1 MFNALIF
8 ISIFEYIY
16 IFCPVPLN
24 LQAISF
30 GSETNLKLNIG
41 ESDEGP
47 SLDNQRASS
56 PTPSGISM
64 KSDRSIDH
72 PPELNKGKS
81 VGGPSL
87 DNQRASSPTLSVV
100 SMKSDRSIDHP
111 PDLKKGKSVEGPSL
125 DNQRA
130 FSPTPSG
137 LSLSDR
143 SIDHPPDLRRGE
155 SVERPSL
162 DNQRAFSS
170 TPSGL
175 SLSDRSIDHPPD
187 LRRGESAEGPSRDE
201 RPSNAF
207 VKDEVLDFNNGESE
221 ESIQRKLKQAAKKK
235 AKDKLTKNLKKRII
249 DEYGIRPRNEE
260 IETDLFITGGQ
271 KDKKGG
277 REIQTGAKDTRQTTY
292 DEIFQSKG
300 SIKKV
305 LTKGLGG
312 IGKTFQ
318 AQTLMLDWGRGRIY
332 PEIDMLFKI
341 NLGKLQSTEIE
352 SLEEL
357 LDHLLGKDSEHRTS
371 DYKDYKIA
379 FVLDGLDKCQLPLD
393 FDPKNDLTDTRKKDS
408 VDRLLTNLI
417 KGNLLPS
424 ACLWIL
430 TQHSAADKI
439 PAEFIDRVT
448 ECQDSVKRRQKLIK
462 SMKKRYTNDFQ
473 NNKDLILPNPSNTE
487 HIEKESSDALSNVK
501 AISYAVADIFK
512 ESKTVLTIVDACI
525 GKTIHAQKF
534 TREWAG
540 AVPSRKTRLF
550 NLVSRME
557 PDTEIVFHLTSHQL
571 SKFKEE
577 KKSLIELLNDVFTET
592 EQFVISDFEKYK
604 LIIVLDGLDGL
615 PLDFGD
621 SVKTLSDVREA
632 APVSRLLSNLIRGNL
647 LPSALLWILSRPLEA
662 KQIPSKFIDRQTV
675 IREKPDFASQK
686 KLKDHLIKQFQR
698 VSEGITQQGKSAL
711 LHEIYTELYI
721 IKGESDDVIGQN
733 ESRRVQAASFESG
746 RQETAIKH
754 HDIFKSGQNREIRS
768 VLTNGI
774 AGSGKTMALQK
785 YMLDWAEG
793 AVNQGIYFLFTF
805 PFRELNLMN
814 TVEHSF
820 EEIINSFFPEMKT
833 SEITNYR
840 NYKILIVLDGFDE
853 CRLDLNFSEIMDW
866 SDMKKPAPLNV
877 LLKNLIRGNLL
888 PGAQLWIT
896 ARPASSRNIPPECID
911 LVTEVRGFNDL
922 QREQYFRKR
931 YDPELAERIFSHIKT
946 SRALYIMCYIPV
958 FCWIT
963 STVLEDLM
971 HSEENVQHMPKT
983 LTDMYICFLLLQC
996 KVSIVKF
1003 QGGAEKREDVNGT
1016 ESYWTKKNK
1025 ETVLSLGKLA
1035 YEELKRGN
1043 LVFIEEDLKQREMDI
1058 TACAVYSGLFTQNSM
1073 ESYDLIKQNLYSFV
1087 HLSIQEFLAAVYAF
1101 VTFVNTGENVLTEP
1115 AITVGGQSDF
1125 YICAV
1130 DKALENDNGDWD
1142 MFLRFLLGLSL
1153 ETNQKPLHDLLVSQ
1167 AGRKQPETNK
1177 DTIEYI
1183 KTKIDG
1189 DINAEKRINL
1199 FHCLNELNDHSLV
1212 KEIKDHLQ
1220 KQSLTFE
1227 KFTRPQWSALMF
1239 VLLTSD
1245 ADLDVFDLKKYVKS
1259 EEVLEGMLPLVK
1271 VAKTALLNRCDLT
1284 ARSCEGLASSILK
1297 SSSSNLTVL
1306 DLSHNDIKDAGV
1318 EKLAESLRSKC
1329 CRLEVL
1335 KLSYCQV
1342 TKTGCLSLASALE
1355 LNHSQLQE
1363 LDLSYNYPEKSGEQ
1377 RLSAIA
1383 ADPKTSLKTLR
1394 IDHGGECR
1402 LKPAPKKYGIELK
1415 LDGNKAG
1422 ERLVLSEDGRT
1433 ARRKKAKDI
1442 EGFSPDHKRTSM
1454 RPQVLCV
1461 EELPDLCYW
1470 EVEWSGHV
1478 GVAVVDSRIDW
1489 KGRSCGF
1496 GTNKMSWSLVGK
1508 VKGNK
1513 VKYESWTDSASG
1525 KPCKTTGP
1533 LGPRLGVFLDRDRG
1547 MLTFY
1552 DVSSEKQEHIH
1563 TFNVRFDGRKLLA
1576 GFWLGK
1582 GHVSLCEI

>member
-1 MFNALIF
+1 MDMIILHVSS
-8 ISIFEYIY
+8 SIFMTLAE
-16 IFCPVPLN
+16 LN
-24 LQAISF
+24 
-30 GSETNLKLNIG
+30 NG

-47 SLDNQRASS
+47 SLDKQRASS
-56 PTPSGISM
+56 PTPSGVSL
-64 KSDRSIDH
+64 KSDHSINH
-72 PPELNKGKS
+72 PPDLNKGHSAAGPSLYKKRASSPTPSGVSLKS
-81 VGGPSL
+81 DHSINHPPDLNKGGSAEGPSL
-87 DNQRASSPTLSVV
+87 DKQRASSPTPSGV
-100 SMKSDRSIDHP
+100 SLKSDHSINHP
-111 PDLKKGKSVEGPSL
+111 PDLNKGHSAAGPSL
-125 DNQRA
+125 DKQRA
-130 FSPTPSG
+130 SSPTPSG
-137 LSLSDR
+137 VSLKSDH
-143 SIDHPPDLRRGE
+143 SINHPPDLNKG
-155 SVERPSL
+155 
-162 DNQRAFSS
+162 
-170 TPSGL
+170 
-175 SLSDRSIDHPPD
+175 H
-187 LRRGESAEGPSRDE
+187 SAEGPSRVE
-201 RPSNAF
+201 HPSNAS
-207 VKDEVLDFNNGESE
+207 VTSEFNNGESE
-221 ESIQRKLKQAAKKK
+221 ESKQEKKTEAAKKT
-235 AKDKLTKNLKKRII
+235 AKYKLTENLKKRII
-249 DEYGIRPRNEE
+249 DQYMKHLEHEE
-260 IETDLFITGGQ
+260 IETDLFITGEH

-277 REIQTGAKDTRQTTY
+277 GEIQTGADHTRTQIKNN
-292 DEIFQSKG
+292 EIFKFKSKG
-300 SIKKV
+300 SLKRV
-305 LTKGLGG
+305 LTKGIGG

-318 AQTLMLDWGRGRIY
+318 SQTFMLAWGRGNINKK
-332 PEIDMLFKI
+332 IDMLFAI
-341 NLGKLQSTEIE
+341 NLRDLNNMTIIE

-357 LDHLLGKDSEHRTS
+357 LDNLLGKDIEHRTS

-393 FDPKNDLTDTRKKDS
+393 FDPKNDLTNTREPAS

-424 ACLWIL
+424 SWLWIL
-430 TQHSAADKI
+430 TQDSAADKI
-439 PAEFIDRVT
+439 PPEFIDRVT
-448 ECQDSVKRRQKLIK
+448 ECQDSVKRRQKLTK
-462 SMKKRYTNDFQ
+462 SMKKRFTNDFQ
-473 NNKDLILPNPSNTE
+473 NNKDLIHPNQSNTE
-487 HIEKESSDALSNVK
+487 HIEKESSDALGNFK
-501 AISYAVADIFK
+501 AISVAVADIFK
-512 ESKTVLTIVDACI
+512 AKKDERIKTVLTIEDACI

-540 AVPSRKTRLF
+540 AVTSCTNRFF
-550 NLVSRME
+550 NFLWRME
-557 PDTEIVFHLTSHQL
+557 QDTEMVFHLTSHQL

-592 EQFVISDFEKYK
+592 QQFVISDFEKYK

-621 SVKTLSDVREA
+621 SVKTLSDPREA
-632 APVSRLLSNLIRGNL
+632 APVSWLLSNLIRGNL

-662 KQIPSKFIDRQTV
+662 EQIPSEFIHRQTE
-675 IREKPDFASQK
+675 IREKPDFASQR
-686 KLKDHLIKQFQR
+686 KLKAHLIKQFER
-698 VSEGITQQGKSAL
+698 VSEGIAQQGKSAL
-711 LHEIYTELYI
+711 LNEIYTELYI

-754 HDIFKSGQNREIRS
+754 HDIFKSGQNGGIRS

-774 AGSGKTMALQK
+774 AGSGKTITLQK

-793 AVNQGIYFLFTF
+793 AVNQGIYFIFTF

-814 TVEHSF
+814 TEEHSF
-820 EEIINSFFPEMKT
+820 EGIINSFFPEMKT
-833 SEITNYR
+833 SEITDYH

-853 CRLDLNFSEIMDW
+853 CRLDLNFSESMDL

-888 PGAQLWIT
+888 PRAQLWIT

-911 LVTEVRGFNDL
+911 LVTEVRGFNDH

-996 KVSIVKF
+996 KVRIAKF
-1003 QGGAEKREDVNGT
+1003 QGGDEKREEVNGT

-1043 LVFIEEDLKQREMDI
+1043 LVFIEEDLEQREMDI
-1058 TACAVYSGLFTQNSM
+1058 TDCAVYSGLFTQNSM
-1073 ESYDLIKQNLYSFV
+1073 ESFDLIKQKLYSFV

-1101 VTFVNTGENVLTEP
+1101 VTFVNTEKNVLTEP
-1115 AITVGGQSDF
+1115 SITVGGQSDF

-1153 ETNQKPLHDLLVSQ
+1153 ETNQKPLRDLLVNQ
-1167 AGRKQPETNK
+1167 AGRNQPETNK

-1183 KTKIDG
+1183 KRKIDG

-1245 ADLDVFDLKKYVKS
+1245 ANLDVFDLKKYVKS

-1342 TKTGCLSLASALE
+1342 TKIGCLSLASALE

-1394 IDHGGECR
+1394 IDHGAECR
-1402 LKPAPKKYGIELK
+1402 LKPAPKKYGIELT
-1415 LDGNKAG
+1415 LDGNTAG

-1442 EGFSPDHKRTSM
+1442 EGFSPDHKRPSM

-1478 GVAVVDSRIDW
+1478 GVAVVDSQIDW

-1513 VKYESWTDSASG
+1513 VTYKSWTNSVSG
-1525 KPCKTTGP
+1525 KPCETTGP

-1563 TFNVRFDGRKLLA
+1563 TFNDRFDGRKLLA

>member
-1 MFNALIF
+1 MENQMKG
-8 ISIFEYIY
+8 
-16 IFCPVPLN
+16 PGVP
-24 LQAISF
+24 AISF
-30 GSETNLKLNIG
+30 GSETNLKLNNG
-41 ESDEGP
+41 ESDE
-47 SLDNQRASS
+47 
-56 PTPSGISM
+56 
-64 KSDRSIDH
+64 
-72 PPELNKGKS
+72 
-81 VGGPSL
+81 GPSL

-111 PDLKKGKSVEGPSL
+111 PDLNKGKSVEGPSLDNQRASSPTLSVVSMKSDRSIDHPPDLNKGKSVEGPSL

-143 SIDHPPDLRRGE
+143 SIDHPPDLSRE
-155 SVERPSL
+155 
-162 DNQRAFSS
+162 
-170 TPSGL
+170 
-175 SLSDRSIDHPPD
+175 
-187 LRRGESAEGPSRDE
+187 ESAEGPSRDE

-207 VKDEVLDFNNGESE
+207 VTDDVPNFNNGESE
-221 ESIQRKLKQAAKKK
+221 ESIQKKLNKAAKKK
-235 AKDKLTKNLKKRII
+235 AKEKLTKNLKKRII

-260 IETDLFITGGQ
+260 IETDLFITGWQ
-271 KDKKGG
+271 KDKKDG
-277 REIQTGAKDTRQTTY
+277 REIQTGAKDTRRQTTY
-292 DEIFQSKG
+292 NEIFQSKG
-300 SIKKV
+300 SIKRV
-305 LTKGLGG
+305 LTKGMGG

-318 AQTLMLDWGRGRIY
+318 AQTLMLDWGRGRVY

-341 NLGKLQSTEIE
+341 NLGELQSTEIE

-357 LDHLLGKDSEHRTS
+357 LDNLLGKDSEHRTS

-379 FVLDGLDKCQLPLD
+379 FVLDGLDMCQLPLD
-393 FDPKNDLTDTRKKDS
+393 FDPKNDLTNTREKVS
-408 VDRLLTNLI
+408 VDMLLTNLI

-439 PAEFIDRVT
+439 PTEFIDRVT
-448 ECQDSVKRRQKLIK
+448 ECQDSVKRRQKLTK
-462 SMKKRYTNDFQ
+462 SMKKRFTNDFQ
-473 NNKDLILPNPSNTE
+473 NNKDLIHPNQSNTE
-487 HIEKESSDALSNVK
+487 HIEKESSDALGNVK
-501 AISYAVADIFK
+501 AISVAVADIFK
-512 ESKTVLTIVDACI
+512 AKEDERIKTVLTIGDACI

-540 AVPSRKTRLF
+540 AVTSRTTRFF
-550 NLVSRME
+550 NFIWRRE
-557 PDTEIVFHLTSHQL
+557 QDTEMVFHLTSHQL

-592 EQFVISDFEKYK
+592 KQFVISDFEKYK

-621 SVKTLSDVREA
+621 SVKTLSDPREA

-662 KQIPSKFIDRQTV
+662 KQIPSEFIHRQTE
-675 IREKPDFASQK
+675 IREKPDFASQR
-686 KLKDHLIKQFQR
+686 KLKAHLIKQFER

-711 LHEIYTELYI
+711 LNEIYTELYI

-754 HDIFKSGQNREIRS
+754 HDIFKSGQNGGIRS

-774 AGSGKTMALQK
+774 AGSGKTIALQK

-833 SEITNYR
+833 SEITNYH

-853 CRLDLNFSEIMDW
+853 CRLDLNFSESIDW
-866 SDMKKPAPLNV
+866 SDMKKPAPLKV
-877 LLKNLIRGNLL
+877 LLTNLIRGNLL
-888 PGAQLWIT
+888 PRAQLWIT

-911 LVTEVRGFNDL
+911 LVTEVRGFNDH

-996 KVSIVKF
+996 KVSIEKF
-1003 QGGAEKREDVNGT
+1003 QGGDEKREDVNGT

-1058 TACAVYSGLFTQNSM
+1058 TDCAVYSGLFTQNSM
-1073 ESYDLIKQNLYSFV
+1073 ESFDLIKQKLYSFV

-1101 VTFVNTGENVLTEP
+1101 VTFVNTEKNVLTEP

-1153 ETNQKPLHDLLVSQ
+1153 ETNQKPLRDLLVNQ
-1167 AGRKQPETNK
+1167 AGRNQPETNK

-1183 KTKIDG
+1183 KRKIDG

-1245 ADLDVFDLKKYVKS
+1245 ADLNVFDLKKYVKS

-1383 ADPKTSLKTLR
+1383 ADPKKSLKTLR

-1402 LKPAPKKYGIELK
+1402 LKPAPKKYGIELT
-1415 LDGNKAG
+1415 LDGNTAG

-1442 EGFSPDHKRTSM
+1442 EGFSPDHKRPSM

-1470 EVEWSGHV
+1470 ELEWSGHV
-1478 GVAVVDSRIDW
+1478 GVAVVDSQIDR

-1513 VKYESWTDSASG
+1513 VTYKSWTDSARG
-1525 KPCKTTGP
+1525 TTCVTTGP
-1533 LGPRLGVFLDRDRG
+1533 FGPRLGVFLDRDRG
-1547 MLTFY
+1547 MLKFD
-1552 DVSSEKQEHIH
+1552 DVSSEKQKHIH
-1563 TFNVRFDGRKLLA
+1563 TFNIRFDGRKLLA